1 MWQLVSCEIWR
12 DGGSYSAVLTDGART
27 VALWL
32 QVSSWRRLEDRRYTG
47 LFQSEGSDAT
57 LKSARLSAEDEAR
70 WCQALR
76 QVLATPPGADTGAG
90 LLAEF
95 VEILEQR
102 RSAGS
107 SP

>member
-12 DGGSYSAVLTDGART
+12 DGGSYSAVLTDGAKT

-57 LKSARLSAEDEAR
+57 LKSARLAAHEEAR

-76 QVLATPPGADTGAG
+76 QVLATAPSADTGAD
-90 LLAEF
+90 LLGEF
-95 VEILEQR
+95 VEILEKR
-102 RSAGS
+102 LSPGGS
-107 SP
+107 P